1 MELKPCPFCGS
12 LSIFLQRD
20 KLTKSDAYYYY
31 CCYIKCCVC
40 GACGPKFV
48 SSRECDFGYKHGEVE
63 EFASKSWN
71 ERH

>member
-1 MELKPCPFCGS
+1 MHIIIVILNVVTVEH
-12 LSIFLQRD
+12 
-20 KLTKSDAYYYY
+20 
-31 CCYIKCCVC
+31 
-40 GACGPKFV
+40 GAPKFV

>member
-1 MELKPCPFCGS
+1 MGLKPCPFCGN
-12 LSIFLQRD
+12 LSVLLQRD
-20 KLTKSDAYYYY
+20 KLTKSDAYY
-31 CCYIKCCVC
+31 CCYIKCCDC

-48 SSRECDFGYKHGEVE
+48 GSRECDFDYEHDEVE